1 MRACADGGTEESLSN
16 CRYLRLIARQ
26 DGREPGHL
34 AQLPTRNL
42 CDLRAQ
48 LFELGRVQQI
58 WTDSV
63 AVMVVR
69 VHAALRLLEE
79 LLQPSGNGAEDAECR
94 RTNWSPEDA
103 AREEDGSA
111 HAPEKGKSPTDNR
124 CPIVAYSFMRYR
136 YWVRAAP
143 PWAFTLLRD
152 SSVDYLKMA
161 RTLCMLRREDQEGD
175 DVDHKAHDQAPRSG
189 VGAIQ
194 SCQMR
199 RARRALPISHA
210 GGRPKGGG
218 RGRH

>member
-1 MRACADGGTEESLSN
+1 MVEREVASN

-48 LFELGRVQQI
+48 LFDLVRVQQI

-111 HAPEKGKSPTDNR
+111 HAPEAGKSPTDNR

-136 YWVRAAP
+136 YW
-143 PWAFTLLRD
+143 
-152 SSVDYLKMA
+152 YA
-161 RTLCMLRREDQEGD
+161 R
-175 DVDHKAHDQAPRSG
+175 P
-189 VGAIQ
+189 
-194 SCQMR
+194 
-199 RARRALPISHA
+199 
-210 GGRPKGGG
+210 
-218 RGRH
+218 RGRSLYSVTVQ